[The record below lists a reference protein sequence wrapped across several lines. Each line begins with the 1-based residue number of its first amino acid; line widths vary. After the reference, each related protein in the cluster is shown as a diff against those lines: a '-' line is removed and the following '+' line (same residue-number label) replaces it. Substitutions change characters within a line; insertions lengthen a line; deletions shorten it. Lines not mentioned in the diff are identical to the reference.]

1 MDFRIKDE
9 TQKSKTKNQ
18 RRNQRR
24 VFDDIKRSGSW
35 NPYWVWGEIYLH
47 DASRIISQIMP
58 EALNGLKLTI
68 VF

>member
-24 VFDDIKRSGSW
+24 VFDDIKRSEKGDPFW
-35 NPYWVWGEIYLH
+35 TGESFIE
-47 DASRIISQIMP
+47 S
-58 EALNGLKLTI
+58 
-68 VF
+68 